1 MDMNNAEI
9 KYFRFLS
16 SKLNLNEDDAE
27 TFIALQKEV
36 QASNLATKGDISD
49 LRSELKGDIAE
60 LKGELKNII
69 TESESRTG
77 IKLERYRSNVLWAVV
92 IFWLAQVGV
101 FLGFAYKLFP
111 GL

>member
-16 SKLNLNEDDAE
+16 SKLNLNKDDAE

-49 LRSELKGDIAE
+49 LRRELKGDIAE
-60 LKGELKNII
+60 LKGELSSKI
-69 TESESRTG
+69 TQNSAELKVSM
-77 IKLERYRSNVLWAVV
+77 ERYRSNVFWAVV

-101 FLGFAYKLFP
+101 FLVFAYKLFP